1 MRLSINESAEKK
13 NREKC
18 GISSL
23 EEKKDSNG
31 KGGTTMSPTL
41 NIADQLIRISN
52 VFTPGAAIKTK
63 EFFYW

>member
-1 MRLSINESAEKK
+1 
-13 NREKC
+13 
-18 GISSL
+18 L

>member
-1 MRLSINESAEKK
+1 MFLLAILCLRFLNYAEQL
-13 NREKC
+13 R
-18 GISSL
+18 SL